1 MADLSLDQ
9 KRKFRYAVGYM
20 IEQEGEGI
28 VERLVRDGTYS
39 RFGVRKSWVPNTD
52 LQNLTRP
59 EAENLL
65 EQREWTFRNYHK
77 IEDALT
83 PPAKI
88 FDTQILFSP
97 EVAIGKAKDAL
108 FEIGYEQVEMNGRLD
123 ALTRDLI
130 ELADPADFSNQYTT
144 ELENFV
150 IQNYDGRSA
159 LLRRVNNRPYRNV
172 KTSPTTL

>member
-1 MADLSLDQ
+1 MTLSIER
-9 KRKFRYAVGYM
+9 KRRFRYAVGYM
-20 IEQEGEGI
+20 IEQEGTGV

-39 RFGVRKSWVPNTD
+39 RFGVKQSWVPDTD
-52 LQNLTRP
+52 LKNLTRD

-65 EQREWTFRNYHK
+65 EEQRWKFRNYHK
-77 IEDALT
+77 IDDALT

-97 EVAIGKAKDAL
+97 DVAIETAQTAL
-108 FEIGYEQVEMNGRLD
+108 FEIGYEEVEMNGRLD

-130 ELADPADFSNQYTT
+130 EIADPNVFHDQYST

-150 IQNYDGRSA
+150 IENYDGRRS
-159 LLRRVNNRPYRNV
+159 LIRRVNNTPYKNV
-172 KTSPTTL
+172 STSPTTL